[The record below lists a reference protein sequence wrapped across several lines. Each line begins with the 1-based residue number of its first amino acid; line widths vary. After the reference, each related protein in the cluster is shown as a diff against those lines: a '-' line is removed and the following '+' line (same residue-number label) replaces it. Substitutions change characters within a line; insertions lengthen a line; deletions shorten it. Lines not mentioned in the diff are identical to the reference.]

1 MIMYLCLFFGSNG
14 VSGGSYHYRVLVHIP
29 ILDHRFLR
37 DYLTRNEPKLH
48 VFNLL
53 NWEKKVQRKTDLRIV
68 KMGLV
73 QNGKY
78 FRQIQICLFGIFEAV
93 VNSCLFKVSIEEDYD
108 LFTVQIID
116 HFRAI
121 HFYKNHFLADS
132 VVELWLLLAV
142 ICYKIYRSIANRL
155 LVPCHSMF

>member
-1 MIMYLCLFFGSNG
+1 MPPCFENRQASLKWINELLPCKQNFCSRLEMFNQQNKSHKIIERWKIGSCYEKVRSMTRCLCLFFGSNG

-78 FRQIQICLFGIFEAV
+78 FR
-93 VNSCLFKVSIEEDYD
+93 
-108 LFTVQIID
+108 
-116 HFRAI
+116 
-121 HFYKNHFLADS
+121 
-132 VVELWLLLAV
+132 
-142 ICYKIYRSIANRL
+142 
-155 LVPCHSMF
+155 

>member
-1 MIMYLCLFFGSNG
+1 MPPCFENRQASLKWINELLPCKQNFCSRLEMFNQQNKCHKIIERWKIGSCYEKVRSMIMCLCLFFGSNG

-78 FRQIQICLFGIFEAV
+78 FR
-93 VNSCLFKVSIEEDYD
+93 
-108 LFTVQIID
+108 
-116 HFRAI
+116 
-121 HFYKNHFLADS
+121 
-132 VVELWLLLAV
+132 
-142 ICYKIYRSIANRL
+142 
-155 LVPCHSMF
+155 

>member
-1 MIMYLCLFFGSNG
+1 MLAKFLSVIRNVHNQQCAIKLVKNENFWSSYRSMTRCLYLFFGSNG
-14 VSGGSYHYRVLVHIP
+14 FSGGNYHYRVLVHIP

-68 KMGLV
+68 KMRLA

-78 FRQIQICLFGIFEAV
+78 FR
-93 VNSCLFKVSIEEDYD
+93 
-108 LFTVQIID
+108 
-116 HFRAI
+116 
-121 HFYKNHFLADS
+121 
-132 VVELWLLLAV
+132 
-142 ICYKIYRSIANRL
+142 
-155 LVPCHSMF
+155 

>member
-1 MIMYLCLFFGSNG
+1 MLENEILEAALKGVHSVPVFVFGSNR
-14 VSGGSYHYRVLVHIP
+14 VSGGNYHYRVLVHIP

-78 FRQIQICLFGIFEAV
+78 FR
-93 VNSCLFKVSIEEDYD
+93 
-108 LFTVQIID
+108 
-116 HFRAI
+116 
-121 HFYKNHFLADS
+121 
-132 VVELWLLLAV
+132 
-142 ICYKIYRSIANRL
+142 
-155 LVPCHSMF
+155 